1 MRKLLSI
8 VGARPQFIKASALS
22 REWKRGDYGVEEQ
35 VLHTGQHHD
44 EQMSEVFFRELGMA
58 PPHHRLSVSTGNVA
72 VRMGE
77 MVAGIADVVE
87 RERPDA
93 LLVYG
98 DTDSTW
104 AGAWVAARWGIP
116 LAHVEAGL
124 RSFDRS
130 MPEEVN
136 RVLTDHVARWL
147 FCPTDEAV
155 DNLMREGLTEGVVRT
170 GDLQWD
176 TARWMADAL
185 EAPAAQE
192 GVLLTLHRPSNV
204 DDPDRLRRW
213 LEAIAQLGERVHFPI
228 HPRTGAVCER
238 IWGGDWRRELAGMGF
253 ELTSPLGY
261 RALIER
267 VQSVRAVITD
277 SGGLQKEAY
286 GFSKPC
292 VVTRPV
298 TEWVELVE
306 HGAVHLCGEPDGVA
320 AAWEWVAQAVPPE
333 VGLYGRGQAARQIA
347 EAMSQSPWP

>member
-22 REWKRGDYGVEEQ
+22 REWKRGDWGVEEQ

-44 EQMSEVFFRELGMA
+44 EQMSEVFFRELGME
-58 PPHHRLSVSTGNVA
+58 PPQHRLSVSSGNVA
-72 VRMGE
+72 ARMGE
-77 MVAGIADVVE
+77 MMQGIAEVVD
-87 RERPDA
+87 REEPDA

-124 RSFDRS
+124 RSFDRA

-155 DNLMREGLTEGVVRT
+155 RNLQREGVTRGVVRT

-176 TARWMADAL
+176 TARWMADHVVASGG
-185 EAPAAQE
+185 QE

-204 DDPDRLRRW
+204 DDPKRLRRW
-213 LEAIAQLGERVHFPI
+213 LESIALLGERVHFPV

-238 IWGGDWRRELAGMGF
+238 IWGADWRAELARMGF
-253 ELTSPLGY
+253 ELSGPLGY

-267 VQSVRAVITD
+267 VQAVRAVITD

-286 GFSKPC
+286 GFQKPC
-292 VVTRPV
+292 VVARPV
-298 TEWVELVE
+298 TEWVELVDQ
-306 HGAVHLCGEPDGVA
+306 GAVHLCGEPEGLA
-320 AAWEWVAQAVPPE
+320 SAWQWVAHAVPPK
-333 VGLYGRGQAARQIA
+333 VGLYGHGAAARQIA

>member
-22 REWKRGDYGVEEQ
+22 REWERGDWGVEEQ

-77 MVAGIADVVE
+77 MMAGIAAVVE
-87 RERPDA
+87 RDRPDA

-136 RVLTDHVARWL
+136 RVFTDHLARWR

-155 DNLMREGLTEGVVRT
+155 NNLKREGLSQGIVRT

-176 TARWMADAL
+176 TARWMADHLAKS
-185 EAPAAQE
+185 AGQD

-204 DDPDRLRRW
+204 DDPERLRRW
-213 LEAIAQLGERVHFPI
+213 IEAIAQLGERVHFPV
-228 HPRTGAVCER
+228 HPRTGLVCER
-238 IWGGDWRRELAGMGF
+238 IWGTGWRLELAGMGF
-253 ELTSPLGY
+253 ELSEPLGY
-261 RALIER
+261 LALIER

-286 GFSKPC
+286 GFQKPC

-306 HGAVHLCGEPDGVA
+306 HGAVHLCGNPEGMA

-333 VGLYGRGQAARQIA
+333 VGLYGNGQAARQIA
-347 EAMSQSPWP
+347 EAMSRSPWP

>member
-1 MRKLLSI
+1 MKRILSI

-22 REWKRGDYGVEEQ
+22 REWATGDWGVVEE

-44 EQMSEVFFRELGMA
+44 EGMSGVFFRELGMA
-58 PPHHRLSVSTGNVA
+58 EPAHRLHIRSAGVA
-72 VRMGE
+72 GRMGD
-77 MVAGIADVVE
+77 MVVGIAEVVE
-87 RERPDA
+87 RTRPDA

-136 RVLTDHVARWL
+136 RVLTDHVARWC

-155 DNLMREGLTEGVVRT
+155 RNLEREGVREGVFRT

-176 TARWMADAL
+176 TANWMA
-185 EAPAAQE
+185 EQVPEPAVRE
-192 GVLLTLHRPSNV
+192 GALLTMHRPANV
-204 DDPDRLRRW
+204 DDPGRLRQW
-213 LEAIAQLGERVHFPI
+213 LEAVAALGVRVHFPV
-228 HPRTGAVCER
+228 HPRTAAVCER
-238 IWGGDWRRELAGMGF
+238 TWGEGWRAALEAMGF
-253 ELTSPLGY
+253 ALSGPLGY
-261 RALIER
+261 RELVER
-267 VQSVRAVITD
+267 VRSVQVVLTD

-286 GFSKPC
+286 GLRRPC
-292 VVTRPV
+292 VVLRPV

-306 HGAVHLCGEPDGVA
+306 HGAARLCAEPEAVA
-320 AAWEWVAQAVPPE
+320 EAWLWAQGATAPPP
-333 VGLYGRGQAARQIA
+333 GLYGDGRAAREVA
-347 EAMSQSPWP
+347 RAMSESAWR